1 MRPIPFYISRTAAT
15 LLLTSVFGIR
25 FALTFLRRSSD
36 GPRLLRTYLE
46 RLGAAFVKLGQVLAM
61 RYDLLP
67 AAYCEELSVLLDRLA
82 PSPSAV
88 IVRTIE
94 LDLGKPVAE
103 LFRTF
108 DPEPLSSASVAQVHA
123 ITLLNGQRAVVKVKH
138 PGVDARYRVDL
149 ANLRIVMRLA
159 SYLGLLGRVD
169 VEALL
174 RELTRLSEEE
184 LDFRH
189 EARNIY
195 VLHDLMSADGVDHK
209 APAVYLALSGRSV
222 ITMERLDGVWARELL
237 SAVERRD
244 LPLLDQWKQ
253 RGITPERTAS
263 LLLRSVL
270 EQCFTHRIF
279 HADPHAGNIVV
290 MDGGTLGYVDF
301 GLVGW
306 LDEKLWAQQFALNQ
320 ALAEGNIHRAWEA
333 ILDMLEPL
341 PARDLS
347 GFEMDVKALLM
358 DWLFATRVPGTS
370 LAERSSATLFL
381 RLFAMVRQCG
391 LNMSP
396 ATLRLIRA
404 LMTSDIVTLRLDP
417 SLDRIVELRA
427 YFEDRLKAELQREL
441 PGRLTADS
449 ARQAMLGLLTS
460 VRTFQGVVDATRKRL
475 PELGRRYRQEPTS
488 YERASEAML
497 RCVRALAGAAILA
510 IAVGRWAAMPFF
522 PESYWARAAASLGG
536 WSWGAAVAA
545 MLILVTSGAAL
556 RRDRA
561 RR

>member
-1 MRPIPFYISRTAAT
+1 
-15 LLLTSVFGIR
+15 
-25 FALTFLRRSSD
+25 
-36 GPRLLRTYLE
+36 
-46 RLGAAFVKLGQVLAM
+46 
-61 RYDLLP
+61 
-67 AAYCEELSVLLDRLA
+67 
-82 PSPSAV
+82 
-88 IVRTIE
+88 
-94 LDLGKPVAE
+94 
-103 LFRTF
+103 
-108 DPEPLSSASVAQVHA
+108 
-123 ITLLNGQRAVVKVKH
+123 
-138 PGVDARYRVDL
+138 
-149 ANLRIVMRLA
+149 
-159 SYLGLLGRVD
+159 
-169 VEALL
+169 
-174 RELTRLSEEE
+174 
-184 LDFRH
+184 
-189 EARNIY
+189 
-195 VLHDLMSADGVDHK
+195 
-209 APAVYLALSGRSV
+209 
-222 ITMERLDGVWARELL
+222 
-237 SAVERRD
+237 
-244 LPLLDQWKQ
+244 
-253 RGITPERTAS
+253 
-263 LLLRSVL
+263 
-270 EQCFTHRIF
+270 
-279 HADPHAGNIVV
+279 
-290 MDGGTLGYVDF
+290 
-301 GLVGW
+301 
-306 LDEKLWAQQFALNQ
+306 
-320 ALAEGNIHRAWEA
+320 
-333 ILDMLEPL
+333 
-341 PARDLS
+341 
-347 GFEMDVKALLM
+347 M